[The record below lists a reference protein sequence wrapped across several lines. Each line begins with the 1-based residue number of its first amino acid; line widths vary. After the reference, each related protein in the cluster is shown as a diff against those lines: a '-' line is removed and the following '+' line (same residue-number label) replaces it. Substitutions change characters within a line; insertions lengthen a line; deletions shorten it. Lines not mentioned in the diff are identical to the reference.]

1 MFDLIEPAAMILL
14 LMAGYFLVMG
24 VVAGRR

>member
-1 MFDLIEPAAMILL
+1 MFDVVEPAAMILL
-14 LMAGYFLVMG
+14 LMAVYFLVMG